1 MGRRNDHTREELR
14 EMVLDATERIIV
26 EHGMAGLSARK
37 VASAVGYTVGSIYL
51 VFRNLDDL
59 LLQVNGRTLEQL
71 YTYLQQARLNE
82 TMPRERLHALGRAY
96 IDYAL
101 ANGHRWRLVFEH
113 RIAEE
118 AVTPDYINR
127 VSRMFA
133 LVEQE
138 LAELLPQQTPRAR
151 TLAAHALWSG
161 VHGVAILGVDQK
173 LQADH
178 GVQNVFSTAEVAES
192 LISGYLNGLMQ
203 QAG

>member
-1 MGRRNDHTREELR
+1 MEQAWDDANDQSREELR

-26 EHGMAGLSARK
+26 EHGMAGPSARK
-37 VASAVGYTVGSIYL
+37 VASAVGYTVGKYSFS
-51 VFRNLDDL
+51 VRNLDD

-82 TMPRERLHALGRAY
+82 TAPRERLHALGRAY

-113 RIAEE
+113 RIVEE

-138 LAELLPQQTPRAR
+138 LLELLPQQTPRAR
-151 TLAAHALWSG
+151 TLAAHRVVCMEWRF
-161 VHGVAILGVDQK
+161 LG
-173 LQADH
+173 L
-178 GVQNVFSTAEVAES
+178 
-192 LISGYLNGLMQ
+192 LIRSCKPIMSRMCLAPLKG
-203 QAG
+203 